1 MLFAIPKA
9 VFGLVLLLSS
19 LFITTNAHP
28 VHHTYRHGH
37 VSVHPHPH
45 RLGNPLHHDH
55 RHHLGL
61 PHKMEDKDSRGDRH
75 VPGELLNEHL
85 PHLIIKIPEH
95 RNHTGHAHTRVGKPI
110 RPKGWGWLGLHRGA
124 KPDADEKHSHGQWR
138 HGQGHHGHWRHGLH
152 DHEVPAPKPGQSHAD
167 EEVRFGESRHRNGAV
182 RVPQPAVSGALG
194 KFGGNE
200 TVPTGV
206 DKMTPPRP
214 RLTPLSTP
222 TPASAE

>member
-28 VHHTYRHGH
+28 VHHTYRHG
-37 VSVHPHPH
+37 
-45 RLGNPLHHDH
+45 
-55 RHHLGL
+55 
-61 PHKMEDKDSRGDRH
+61 
-75 VPGELLNEHL
+75 
-85 PHLIIKIPEH
+85 
-95 RNHTGHAHTRVGKPI
+95 VGKPI

-182 RVPQPAVSGALG
+182 RVPQPAVSGTLG